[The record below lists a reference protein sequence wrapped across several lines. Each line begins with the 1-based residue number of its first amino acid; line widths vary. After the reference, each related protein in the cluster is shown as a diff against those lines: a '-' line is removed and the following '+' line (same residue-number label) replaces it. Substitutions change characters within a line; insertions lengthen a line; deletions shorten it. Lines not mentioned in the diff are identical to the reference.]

1 MVKKANVG
9 PSLSKMSQS
18 WGKCPWLMPTSA
30 REAFCTASQNWSSR
44 RYSSNIHICLSR
56 CWDDDCSPDASLFGI
71 CFCAFHGSFRLQRKT
86 DIVSHSMT
94 CTALCWEDG
103 RGEGAKCGSD
113 HAGARDFCGLLHTGT
128 VLLCRW
134 LNRFAYLAGVVLCSH
149 CIIVQRVKVFIVL
162 DGLLGHFGH
171 FGAAS

>member
-71 CFCAFHGSFRLQRKT
+71 CFCAFHGSFRLLRKT

-94 CTALCWEDG
+94 RTALCWEDG
-103 RGEGAKCGSD
+103 RGDGAKCGSD
-113 HAGARDFCGLLHTGT
+113 HAGAETSVGFCTLALFCFADDWIDLHICLGLFCVHTALLFSGSKS
-128 VLLCRW
+128 LLC
-134 LNRFAYLAGVVLCSH
+134 
-149 CIIVQRVKVFIVL
+149 
-162 DGLLGHFGH
+162 
-171 FGAAS
+171 